1 MRRVRYESAGGPLF
15 VEDVPVPAPG
25 PGEVL
30 VRCDAVGI
38 TLPMVRKVTEAAEPV
53 PLGGEVAGEVVAAG
67 QSVTRFRVGDRVTGL
82 CFGYG
87 YAEFA
92 LLHEAMTS
100 PVPDDADAVTAV
112 ALVRSG
118 LVALGALV
126 AARLA
131 PGESVLVTAAASG
144 VGHLAVQLARARGA
158 GRVLGAVSG
167 PAEAAG
173 APGPAE
179 TAGASG
185 PAETADP
192 VGRTTAADPIGR
204 TKAADPVGRT
214 KADFVRSL
222 GADGCVRYDDGT
234 WGDPVDCVLD
244 AVGGDLLTPAVAAL
258 APHGRLVAYS
268 SGGGTVRAYDLL
280 VGAKSVIGFQMA
292 LIARGRPDV
301 YERWRRELWRLFA
314 EGAVKPV
321 VHGEFALEDAA
332 AAHAVITSRANL
344 GKVVLR
350 P

>member
-1 MRRVRYESAGGPLF
+1 MRRVRYESTGGPLF
-15 VEDVPVPAPG
+15 VEEAPVPAPG
-25 PGEVL
+25 PGELL
-30 VRCDAVGI
+30 VRCAAVGV

-53 PLGGEVAGEVVAAG
+53 PLGGEIAGEVVAAG
-67 QSVTRFRVGDRVTGL
+67 EGVTRFHPGDRVTGL
-82 CFGYG
+82 CFGHG
-87 YAEFA
+87 YAEYA
-92 LLHEAMTS
+92 LLHEAMAS
-100 PVPDDADAVTAV
+100 PVPDGADAVTAV

-118 LVALGALV
+118 LVARGALE

-131 PGESVLVTAAASG
+131 PGESALVTAAASG
-144 VGHLAVQLARARGA
+144 VGHLAVQLARALGA
-158 GRVLGAVSG
+158 GRVVGAVSG
-167 PAEAAG
+167 PGNTEGVA
-173 APGPAE
+173 
-179 TAGASG
+179 
-185 PAETADP
+185 
-192 VGRTTAADPIGR
+192 
-204 TKAADPVGRT
+204 GRT

-222 GADGCVRYDDGT
+222 GADGCVLYGDAG

-244 AVGGDLLTPAVAAL
+244 AVGGDLLTPALAAL

-292 LIARGRPDV
+292 LIARGRPEL

-314 EGAVKPV
+314 EGALKPA

-332 AAHAVITSRANL
+332 AAHRVVTGRANL